1 MSINI
6 PSSKE
11 LIKAFMDRY
20 KTAEARYRRRGVEAM
35 RNLEAVRIKK
45 SSDYVARK
53 LREAATSMPFLNDL
67 HEFHK
72 ELLLLNISEAEY
84 RRATSKVF
92 NASRAVKSIRRE
104 ALMMIKGAAG
114 KGDVIKAR
122 RRFMARMVDLLSD
135 LSQELDELRMLGPNI
150 RHMPSIDVG
159 LPTIVVAGMPNTGK
173 SSFVACV
180 STAKPEIAD
189 YPFTTK
195 KIIVGHVKLF
205 GDFAVQVLDTPGL
218 LDRPLSER
226 NKIEL
231 QTVLALRHLA
241 HVIIMIIDPT
251 PHSGNSLEEQL
262 RLLEE
267 IRGAFKSPVMVVLN
281 KVDIAAGDE
290 VERAE
295 AALGG
300 TPYKAAAAKCLG
312 TNDVIRDAIDK
323 YVMPRLAQGTT
334 V

>member
-1 MSINI
+1 MSVNV

-67 HEFHK
+67 HAFHK

-114 KGDVIKAR
+114 KGDIIKAR
-122 RRFMARMVDLLSD
+122 RRFMARMIDLLND
-135 LSQELDELRMLGPNI
+135 LSKELDELRMLGPPHI
-150 RHMPSIDVG
+150 RYMPSINVG
-159 LPTIVVAGMPNTGK
+159 LPTIVVAGMPNTGGK

-205 GDFAVQVLDTPGL
+205 GDFSVQVLDTPGL

-231 QTVLALRHLA
+231 QTILALRHLA

-251 PHSGNSLEEQL
+251 P
-262 RLLEE
+262 
-267 IRGAFKSPVMVVLN
+267 PT
-281 KVDIAAGDE
+281 
-290 VERAE
+290 VE
-295 AALGG
+295 
-300 TPYKAAAAKCLG
+300 TPW
-312 TNDVIRDAIDK
+312 RSS
-323 YVMPRLAQGTT
+323 
-334 V
+334 